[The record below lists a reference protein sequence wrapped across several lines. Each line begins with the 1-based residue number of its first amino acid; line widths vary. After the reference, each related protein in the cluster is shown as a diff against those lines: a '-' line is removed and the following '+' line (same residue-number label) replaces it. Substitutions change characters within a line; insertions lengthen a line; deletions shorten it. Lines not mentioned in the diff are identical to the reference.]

1 MNKSEDITSYLKHY
15 GFFFPSAEIYQG
27 LAKSWDCGPNG
38 TELKRKLKDL
48 WWKYFITSQPYNVG
62 SDSLILTH
70 TRVLEASGNII
81 NIEPYINL
89 TSGVTI
95 INPRVL
101 KSLLWMA

>member
-48 WWKYFITSQPYNVG
+48 W
-62 SDSLILTH
+62 
-70 TRVLEASGNII
+70 
-81 NIEPYINL
+81 
-89 TSGVTI
+89 
-95 INPRVL
+95 
-101 KSLLWMA
+101 